1 MVMENKNRYLP
12 EGSLLYTPENQA
24 ATASV
29 TALMQAQADGMLL
42 EGRAVRCDVEHNL
55 YVQLPCGEG
64 IIPHVEGAAG
74 IAEGVTK
81 DIVLITRVNKAVCF
95 VVTGFEQTEEG
106 CRPILSRR
114 IAQERCREEFIDRL
128 QPGDVIPARITRLE
142 TFGAFCDIGCGL
154 PALLPIAD
162 ISVSRISHPK
172 DRFTTGMESLGIVS
186 SLENGRI
193 CLSHRELLGTW
204 EENAALFEAGGNHRR
219 RCAVGGALRNIC
231 GADPQSGGLGG
242 APGGGAG
249 RAAGGGIYQKPAAGE
264 AEDQA
269 GAHRRPGRP
278 RRSPAAPVFY
288 YGGAGD
294 RLGLFA
300 PGLQPH
306 DRKSLRPSKRV
317 EKWIAGAVPSG
328 AAPA

>member
-172 DRFTTGMESLGIVS
+172 DRFTTGMEILGIVS

-204 EENAALFEAGGNHRR
+204 EENAALFEAGETIAGVVRSVEPYGIFVELTPNLAGLAEPREGVR
-219 RCAVGGALRNIC
+219 VGQQAAVYIKSLQPEKLKIKLALIDAQD
-231 GADPQSGGLGG
+231 GPVDPQPPRYFITEGPVTDWVYSP
-242 APGGGAG
+242 PGCSRMIESHFG
-249 RAAGGGIYQKPAAGE
+249 
-264 AEDQA
+264 
-269 GAHRRPGRP
+269 P
-278 RRSPAAPVFY
+278 RN
-288 YGGAGD
+288 
-294 RLGLFA
+294 
-300 PGLQPH
+300 
-306 DRKSLRPSKRV
+306 
-317 EKWIAGAVPSG
+317 E
-328 AAPA
+328 

>member
-1 MVMENKNRYLP
+1 MGMEYKNRYLP
-12 EGSLLYTPENQA
+12 EGLLLHTPENQA
-24 ATASV
+24 ATASI

-64 IIPHVEGAAG
+64 IIPHIEGAAG

-81 DIVLITRVNKAVCF
+81 DIVLITRVNQAVSF
-95 VVTGFEQTEEG
+95 VVTGFEQTEQG

-128 QPGDVIPARITRLE
+128 QLGDVIPARITRLE

-172 DRFTTGMESLGIVS
+172 DRFTTGMDILGIVS

-204 EENAALFEAGGNHRR
+204 EENAALFEAGETIAGIVRSVEPYGIFVELTPNLAGLAEPREGVR
-219 RCAVGGALRNIC
+219 VGQQAAVYIKSLQPEKLKIKLALIDAQD
-231 GADPQSGGLGG
+231 GPVDPQPPRYFITEGPVTDWVYSP
-242 APGGGAG
+242 PGCSRMIESHFG
-249 RAAGGGIYQKPAAGE
+249 
-264 AEDQA
+264 
-269 GAHRRPGRP
+269 P
-278 RRSPAAPVFY
+278 RT
-288 YGGAGD
+288 
-294 RLGLFA
+294 
-300 PGLQPH
+300 
-306 DRKSLRPSKRV
+306 
-317 EKWIAGAVPSG
+317 EE
-328 AAPA
+328 

>member
-12 EGSLLYTPENQA
+12 EGSLLYTPENQV

-95 VVTGFEQTEEG
+95 VVTGFEQTEQG

-172 DRFTTGMESLGIVS
+172 DRFTTGMEILGIVS

-204 EENAALFEAGGNHRR
+204 EENAALFEAGETIAGVVRSVEPYGIFVELTPNLAGLAEPREGVR
-219 RCAVGGALRNIC
+219 VGQQAAVYIKSLQPEKLKIKLALIDAQD
-231 GADPQSGGLGG
+231 GPVDPQPPRYFITEGPVTDWVYSP
-242 APGGGAG
+242 PGCSRMIESHFG
-249 RAAGGGIYQKPAAGE
+249 
-264 AEDQA
+264 
-269 GAHRRPGRP
+269 P
-278 RRSPAAPVFY
+278 RN
-288 YGGAGD
+288 
-294 RLGLFA
+294 
-300 PGLQPH
+300 
-306 DRKSLRPSKRV
+306 
-317 EKWIAGAVPSG
+317 E
-328 AAPA
+328 